1 MTAGRRAVIPAAGRG
16 TRLSPLTLGVAKEL
30 LPLGAYP
37 ALTATLLE
45 VAAAGVT
52 DLIVVAAAA
61 KPQLERFF
69 SELRALQ
76 RSAALADAREPPDSG
91 PAARLA
97 GLAGLLGGVTVRLV
111 EQPEP
116 LGVLDAVA
124 RGLALTAPPC
134 AVVFPDLI
142 HLPDQTAL
150 ARLFAAHAACG
161 QAVIGLRAPPPGAFP
176 GNAVAVELPAEYA
189 SPAAR
194 EHAAATGAPLPIRA
208 VGPQRGVPGEL
219 LTTFG
224 QIQTAALD
232 AAIEDCCRRHPAAPL
247 ADDGL
252 LAALA
257 RLAAAGGLYGV
268 LLPGEV
274 VDLGSLPGYL
284 DAVRRFLDHR
294 AALRGLP

>member
-1 MTAGRRAVIPAAGRG
+1 VTAGRRAVIPAAGLG

-45 VAAAGVT
+45 AAAAGVT
-52 DLIVVAAAA
+52 DLIVVTAAT
-61 KPQLERFF
+61 KPELGRFF
-69 SELRALQ
+69 SELAALM
-76 RSAALADAREPPDSG
+76 RSAAVADTRLPAAPG
-91 PAARLA
+91 PAVQLARL
-97 GLAGLLGGVTVRLV
+97 LAGVTVRLV

-150 ARLFAAHAACG
+150 ARLFAAHAVCG
-161 QAVIGLRAPPPGAFP
+161 QAVIGLRAAPADAFP
-176 GNAVAVELPAEYA
+176 GNAVAVELPPEYM
-189 SPAAR
+189 SPAAL
-194 EHAAATGAPLPIRA
+194 EHATATGAPLPIRA
-208 VGPQRGVPGEL
+208 VGLRRGVPGEL

-224 QIQTAALD
+224 QLQTAAFD
-232 AAIEDCCRRHPAAPL
+232 AAIESCCRRHPAGPL

-257 RLAAAGGLYGV
+257 QLAAAGGLYGV

-284 DAVRRFLDHR
+284 EAVRRFLDHR

>member
-1 MTAGRRAVIPAAGRG
+1 M
-16 TRLSPLTLGVAKEL
+16 
-30 LPLGAYP
+30 
-37 ALTATLLE
+37 
-45 VAAAGVT
+45 
-52 DLIVVAAAA
+52 
-61 KPQLERFF
+61 
-69 SELRALQ
+69 
-76 RSAALADAREPPDSG
+76 
-91 PAARLA
+91 
-97 GLAGLLGGVTVRLV
+97 RLV
-111 EQPEP
+111 EQPEL
-116 LGVLDAVA
+116 LGVLDALA

-161 QAVIGLRAPPPGAFP
+161 QAVIGLRAAPAGAFP
-176 GNAVAVELPAEYA
+176 GNAVAVELPPEYT

-194 EHAAATGAPLPIRA
+194 EHAMATGAPLPIRT
-208 VGPQRGVPGEL
+208 VGPRRGVPGEL

-224 QIQTAALD
+224 QLQTAAFD
-232 AAIEDCCRRHPAAPL
+232 AAIESCCRRHPAGPL

-257 RLAAAGGLYGV
+257 QLAAAGGLYGV

-284 DAVRRFLDHR
+284 EAVRRFLDHR